1 MNVETH
7 AAIGRAISRYLHLD
21 SRLERRLV
29 RGLKKPDLSARR
41 RRRRF
46 RVHHGIHPDSIMD
59 VIWSAR
65 RAYLAGDFEGALEA
79 LGIALHY
86 VQDKCV
92 VEARREL
99 REIHNR
105 VEREMASLEIPV
117 DAIREGFEKAE
128 CSPLFVRAA
137 LYSIEP
143 SANPAEALRSA
154 CLYSAMIAGAV
165 YNPSQPPRE
174 VLEKMLE
181 RFKREK
187 AKRKRIAW
195 ISAALL
201 ATGDLALIFIQPLI
215 FAIFATL
222 LLPFAVLVHI
232 LPLLIAYSY
241 RDDPQYEQLA
251 WYGLV
256 QR

>member
-1 MNVETH
+1 
-7 AAIGRAISRYLHLD
+7 
-21 SRLERRLV
+21 
-29 RGLKKPDLSARR
+29 
-41 RRRRF
+41 
-46 RVHHGIHPDSIMD
+46 
-59 VIWSAR
+59 
-65 RAYLAGDFEGALEA
+65 LEA
-79 LGIALHY
+79 LGVALHY

-92 VEARREL
+92 VGARKGL
-99 REIHNR
+99 RRIHNE
-105 VEREMASLEIPV
+105 VEREIASLEIPA

-128 CSPLFVRAA
+128 CSPLFVRAV

-143 SANPAEALRSA
+143 SANPAEALRNA

-174 VLEKMLE
+174 VLKKMLE

-187 AKRKRIAW
+187 AKRKRKAW

-201 ATGDLALIFIQPLI
+201 AIGDLALIFIQPLI
-215 FAIFATL
+215 FEIFVTL